1 MIQKMTKVIY
11 RAFSNTRDDR
21 GQLKQSSTDTDI
33 DMMIR
38 IRGQV
43 NVEDPRFIDCSK
55 IGITE
60 ATVAP
65 GNYIVDDKE
74 YLIQYVIPSGRFNQ
88 VFLKEL
94 IAQTPKSTT

>member
-1 MIQKMTKVIY
+1 MIQKMNKVTY
-11 RAFSNTRDDR
+11 RAFTDTKDAY
-21 GQLKQSSTDTDI
+21 GQLKRSYTDTDI

-38 IRGQV
+38 IRSQV
-43 NVEDPRFIDCSK
+43 NVEDPRFINCDK

-60 ATVAP
+60 ENLTS

-88 VFLKEL
+88 IFLKEL
-94 IAQTPKSTT
+94 VQKA